1 MKERRIK
8 IIVSIVTLSV
18 IGLIAIQVFWLINVI
33 RIEEERFDRKVN
45 DALRGVAEKIDR
57 DEAAQGVMRKIEH
70 SNRQPDNFKPVKK
83 PKSGVVIRDSIY
95 SIALVTA
102 DSSKER
108 DLNFRFDYFAE
119 GKDTAEIRL
128 FRVDSSSR
136 NKIMIGN
143 RVSWKQKIDSFVVK
157 RSQLVEDVVT
167 DIIKI
172 NTGKKIEERINDTR
186 LENFLFEELKK
197 NGIETD
203 FYFGVEKPA
212 RDTIV
217 LIKEGTDINELKKS
231 TARTLLFPDEIFNRP
246 NQLVVYFPD
255 KNRYLLTSVSGMLVL
270 SIILISIISLL
281 FYKTIQMFIQQK
293 KITEIKNDLIN
304 NITHEFKTPI
314 STISVAC
321 EALKEP
327 DLVKEQSSVERYRS
341 IIKEENERL
350 SMMVETLLNTAA
362 FEKGSVHI
370 SKEEFNLND
379 AVIKAADSFDEVLK
393 KQNGKI
399 ELDLSNENL
408 ICNADKFHI
417 TNVISNLIDN
427 AIKYNDREPVIR
439 ISTEYNEGEITLKI
453 SDNGIGINKDHLEKI
468 FETFY
473 RVPTG
478 NIHTVRGNGIGL
490 SYSKKILDAHS
501 GLITVSSAPGEG
513 SRFDI
518 KLPGTIA
525 K

>member
-8 IIVSIVTLSV
+8 IIVSIVALSV
-18 IGLIAIQVFWLINVI
+18 VGLIAIQIFWLINVI
-33 RIEEERFDRKVN
+33 KIEEERFDRKVN

-57 DEAAQGVMRKIEH
+57 EEAAQGVIRKIEH
-70 SNRQPDNFKPVKK
+70 LSRPPDRSKAIKK
-83 PKSGVVIRDSIY
+83 PSSGIMVRDSIY
-95 SIALVTA
+95 SIALVRA
-102 DSSKER
+102 DSSKEQ
-108 DLNFRFDYFAE
+108 DFNFQFNYFSE
-119 GKDTAEIRL
+119 GKDSADIRV
-128 FRVDSSSR
+128 FRVDSSSQK
-136 NKIMIGN
+136 KIIVGN

-157 RSQLVEDVVT
+157 RSELVQDVVT
-167 DIIKI
+167 DIIRI
-172 NTGKKIEERINDTR
+172 NVGKKIEERIDETR
-186 LENFLFEELKK
+186 LENILAEELKR
-197 NGIETD
+197 NGIETG

-217 LIKEGTDINELKKS
+217 LVKQGSDINELKKS

-327 DLVKEQSSVERYRS
+327 DLIKEQSSVERYRS

-362 FEKGSVHI
+362 FEKGTVHI
-370 SKEEFNLND
+370 NKEEFNLND
-379 AVIKAADSFDEVLK
+379 AVIKAAESFEEVLK
-393 KQNGKI
+393 KQNGRI
-399 ELDLSNENL
+399 EFDLSDDKL
-408 ICNADKFHI
+408 MCSADKFHI
-417 TNVISNLIDN
+417 FNVISNLIDN
-427 AIKYNDREPVIR
+427 AIKYNEREPVIR
-439 ISTEYNEGEITLKI
+439 ISTEYNDGKNTLVI
-453 SDNGIGINKDHLEKI
+453 SDNGIGISKDHLEKI

-478 NIHTVRGNGIGL
+478 NIHNVRGNGIGL

-501 GLITVSSAPGEG
+501 GLIRVVSTPGEG
-513 SRFDI
+513 SRFEI
-518 KLPGTIA
+518 QLPGTII

>member
-8 IIVSIVTLSV
+8 IIVSLVTLSV
-18 IGLIAIQVFWLINVI
+18 IGLVAIQIFWLINVI
-33 RIEEERFDRKVN
+33 KIEEERFDRKVN

-57 DEAAQGVMRKIEH
+57 DEAAQGVLRKIEH
-70 SNRQPDNFKPVKK
+70 SNWQPKGFKPFNKST
-83 PKSGVVIRDSIY
+83 SGVVITDSIY

-108 DLNFRFDYFAE
+108 DLNFQFNYFTE
-119 GKDTAEIRL
+119 GNDTADIRV
-128 FRVDSSSR
+128 FRVDSSYR

-143 RVSWKQKIDSFVVK
+143 RVAWKQKIDSFVVK
-157 RSQLVEDVVT
+157 RSELVQDVVT
-167 DIIKI
+167 DIIRI
-172 NTGKKIEERINDTR
+172 NTGKEIEERINESR

-197 NGIETD
+197 NGIETG

-217 LIKEGTDINELKKS
+217 LVKEGANINELKKS

-255 KNRYLLTSVSGMLVL
+255 KDRYLLTSVSGMLVL

-350 SMMVETLLNTAA
+350 RMMVETLLNTAA

-370 SKEEFNLND
+370 NKEEFNLND
-379 AVIKAADSFDEVLK
+379 AVIKAAESYEEVLK
-393 KQNGKI
+393 KQNGRI
-399 ELDLSNENL
+399 ELALSNENL
-408 ICNADKFHI
+408 RCNADKFHI

-439 ISTEYNEGEITLKI
+439 ISTEYKDAEITLNI
-453 SDNGIGINKDHLEKI
+453 SDNGIGIHKDHLEKI

-478 NIHTVRGNGIGL
+478 NIHNVRGNGIGL

-513 SRFDI
+513 SRFEI
-518 KLPGTIA
+518 KLPGTIV
-525 K
+525 